1 MKILP
6 LLLISLVLCNVS
18 IKNQNSAI
26 SVFKCLLTDE
36 KFLGSLKNI
45 VSSLREHL
53 EDKDVLALIKSLL
66 ENVPVALKEI
76 NVCLN
81 SEPVLQSWWN
91 DFVDKVNDI
100 IEDAT
105 DSISDFFNDIK
116 HNFDNIGKD
125 LQNRLEQIGM
135 EISENFQKV
144 KYKVLDITDDV
155 KNKIKNDKKKVEE
168 LANDVKTKMDD
179 IKDNAKDKIEDVVS
193 DVKYGIDIIQQA
205 WDLLP
210 QEKKDEI
217 IHFLIDNVLEL
228 GEEPAIAACCAATA
242 ETLVGCPICYVAIT
256 LAVDEI
262 EKLSDKY
269 VHAK

>member
-36 KFLGSLKNI
+36 KFIGSLKNI
-45 VSSLREHL
+45 ISSLREHL

-81 SEPVLQSWWN
+81 SEPILESWWD
-91 DFVDKVNDI
+91 DFVEKVNNI
-100 IEDAT
+100 IEDANE
-105 DSISDFFNDIK
+105 SISNFFDNLGHD
-116 HNFDNIGKD
+116 FDNIGKD
-125 LQNRLEQIGM
+125 IHNRLEQIGT
-135 EISENFQKV
+135 EISENFQNV
-144 KYKVLDITDDV
+144 KYEVLNITEDV
-155 KNKIKNDKKKVEE
+155 KNKIRNDKEKIDD
-168 LANDVKTKMDD
+168 LAEDVKSKMEDL
-179 IKDNAKDKIEDVVS
+179 KDNAKDKIEEVVS

-205 WDLLP
+205 WDQLP

>member
-81 SEPVLQSWWN
+81 SEPELQSWWDEVVEEVEDITDDVT
-91 DFVDKVNDI
+91 DFAKDLGH
-100 IEDAT
+100 
-105 DSISDFFNDIK
+105 DFE
-116 HNFDNIGKD
+116 NIGKD
-125 LQNRLEQIGM
+125 LGNQMESIGT
-135 EISENFQKV
+135 EISQGIDNIGNELENIGQDILDEIKRDTEAVEGLYNQVADEMTDMTTSAVDKV
-144 KYKVLDITDDV
+144 QGVLSDAVTDLEVIQQVWDSLPQ
-155 KNKIKNDKKKVEE
+155 E
-168 LANDVKTKMDD
+168 T
-179 IKDNAKDKIEDVVS
+179 KDKILHGVIS
-193 DVKYGIDIIQQA
+193 
-205 WDLLP
+205 
-210 QEKKDEI
+210 
-217 IHFLIDNVLEL
+217 NVLEY
-228 GEEPAIAACCAATA
+228 GEEYAINACCIATA
-242 ETLVGCPICYVAIT
+242 ETLVGCPVCYVAIT

-262 EKLSDKY
+262 EKLSEKY
-269 VHAK
+269 VHA

>member
-36 KFLGSLKNI
+36 KFIGSLKNI
-45 VSSLREHL
+45 ISSLREHL

-135 EISENFQKV
+135 EISENFQKL

-217 IHFLIDNVLEL
+217 IKFLIENVLEI
-228 GEEPAIAACCAATA
+228 GEEGAISACCAATA

-256 LAVDEI
+256 FAVDEI
-262 EKLSDKY
+262 EKLSEEY
-269 VHAK
+269 AHA

>member
-18 IKNQNSAI
+18 IINQNSAI

-36 KFLGSLKNI
+36 KFIGSLKNI
-45 VSSLREHL
+45 ISSLREHL

-144 KYKVLDITDDV
+144 KYKVLDITEDV
-155 KNKIKNDKKKVEE
+155 KNKIKR
-168 LANDVKTKMDD
+168 
-179 IKDNAKDKIEDVVS
+179 
-193 DVKYGIDIIQQA
+193 
-205 WDLLP
+205 
-210 QEKKDEI
+210 
-217 IHFLIDNVLEL
+217 
-228 GEEPAIAACCAATA
+228 PAHCRC
-242 ETLVGCPICYVAIT
+242 LRVCR
-256 LAVDEI
+256 
-262 EKLSDKY
+262 
-269 VHAK
+269 H

>member
-81 SEPVLQSWWN
+81 SEPELQSWWDEVVEEVEDITDDVT
-91 DFVDKVNDI
+91 DFAKDLGH
-100 IEDAT
+100 
-105 DSISDFFNDIK
+105 DFE
-116 HNFDNIGKD
+116 NIGKD
-125 LQNRLEQIGM
+125 LGNQMESIGT
-135 EISENFQKV
+135 EISQGIDNIGNELENIGQDILDEIKRDTEAVEGLYNQVADEMTDMTTSAIDKV
-144 KYKVLDITDDV
+144 QGVLTDAATDL
-155 KNKIKNDKKKVEE
+155 E
-168 LANDVKTKMDD
+168 LIQQVWDSLPQET
-179 IKDNAKDKIEDVVS
+179 KDKILHGV
-193 DVKYGIDIIQQA
+193 IN
-205 WDLLP
+205 
-210 QEKKDEI
+210 
-217 IHFLIDNVLEL
+217 NVLEA
-228 GEEPAIAACCAATA
+228 GEEYAINACCAATA
-242 ETLVGCPICYVAIT
+242 ETLVGCPVCYVAIT

-262 EKLSDKY
+262 EKLSEKY
-269 VHAK
+269 VHG

>member
-18 IKNQNSAI
+18 IINQNSAI

-81 SEPVLQSWWN
+81 SEPELQSWWDEVVEEVEDITDDVT
-91 DFVDKVNDI
+91 DFAKDLGH
-100 IEDAT
+100 
-105 DSISDFFNDIK
+105 DFE
-116 HNFDNIGKD
+116 NIGKD
-125 LQNRLEQIGM
+125 LGNQMESIGT
-135 EISENFQKV
+135 EISQGIDNIGNELENISQDILDEIKRDTDAVEGLYNQVADEMTDMTTSAIDKV
-144 KYKVLDITDDV
+144 QGVLTDAATDL
-155 KNKIKNDKKKVEE
+155 E
-168 LANDVKTKMDD
+168 LIQQVWDSLPQET
-179 IKDNAKDKIEDVVS
+179 KDKILHGVIS
-193 DVKYGIDIIQQA
+193 
-205 WDLLP
+205 
-210 QEKKDEI
+210 
-217 IHFLIDNVLEL
+217 NVLEY
-228 GEEPAIAACCAATA
+228 GEEYAINACCIATA
-242 ETLVGCPICYVAIT
+242 ETLVGCPVCYVAIT

-262 EKLSDKY
+262 EKLSEKY
-269 VHAK
+269 VHA